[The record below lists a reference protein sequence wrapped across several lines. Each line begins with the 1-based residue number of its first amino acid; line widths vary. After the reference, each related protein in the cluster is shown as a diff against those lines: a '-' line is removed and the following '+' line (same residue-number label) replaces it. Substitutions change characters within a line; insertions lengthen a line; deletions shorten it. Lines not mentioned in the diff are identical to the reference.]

1 MKFQSPSM
9 LLITVLVVA
18 ALASSTST
26 TLDKPTASPCGDML
40 NKACNNNI
48 CKNGDI
54 KCALQCFEKF
64 NEAIMDTKSKDC
76 QISSDALDVLK
87 MAVEWPETFAELLK
101 HSEIAA
107 VYEATT
113 TTTTV
118 KTQKMIS
125 SLFDS
130 NANNTFPTVLAH
142 GMGDSCFNG
151 GMKEIT
157 KDVGT
162 HIGTYSVCVPTGDTW
177 LSDTIN
183 GFLLQMDKSV
193 DVFAKK
199 IAADPKLANGF
210 NAIGFSQGNSL
221 IRGYIQKYNDPPI
234 NFVLHVHGTVSGVA
248 GFPQCDPTSSFCKGV
263 AHLCGSLA
271 YNSLIQGILFQADYF
286 RDPTKVNSTAYK
298 KNSQLAQWNNEG
310 LRFNKQINV
319 NFAKTKKFV
328 MVKALGDTMV
338 FPNEGEWFGH
348 YKDGDD
354 DYKTV
359 LRMNETEWYKSDLF
373 GLKTADEAGKIHFES
388 TPGNHLQFTEKEL
401 FGWIDEY
408 FV

>member
-1 MKFQSPSM
+1 MSIECKH
-9 LLITVLVVA
+9 
-18 ALASSTST
+18 
-26 TLDKPTASPCGDML
+26 
-40 NKACNNNI
+40 I
-48 CKNGDI
+48 CIN
-54 KCALQCFEKF
+54 Q
-64 NEAIMDTKSKDC
+64 
-76 QISSDALDVLK
+76 
-87 MAVEWPETFAELLK
+87 
-101 HSEIAA
+101 
-107 VYEATT
+107 
-113 TTTTV
+113 
-118 KTQKMIS
+118 
-125 SLFDS
+125 
-130 NANNTFPTVLAH
+130 LAH

-151 GMKEIT
+151 GMAEIT

-162 HIGTYSVCVPTGDTW
+162 HIGTYSVCVPTGDNW

-199 IAADPKLANGF
+199 IKANPKLANGF
-210 NAIGFSQGNSL
+210 TAIGFSQGNSL
-221 IRGYIQKYNDPPI
+221 IRGYVQKYNDPPI

-248 GFPQCDPTSSFCKGV
+248 GFPQCDPTGSFCKGV

-271 YNSLIQGILFQADYF
+271 YNSLVQGILFQADYF

-298 KNSQLAQWNNEG
+298 TYSQLARWNNEG
-310 LRFNKQINV
+310 LSLNKQINA
-319 NFAKTKKFV
+319 NFGKTNKFV

-338 FPNEGEWFGH
+338 FPNEGEWWGH
-348 YKDGDD
+348 FKDGDD

-359 LRMNETEWYKSDLF
+359 LRMNETEWYTSDLF
-373 GLKTADEAGKIHFES
+373 GLKTANEAGKIHFES